1 MADILVVDDNATNRL
16 LLATILE
23 LGHHVIHEA
32 EDGED
37 ALRFMSAQRPHL
49 VILDLNMP
57 GMPGTELIKHMRR
70 DPELAKIP
78 LMLYTASPTTPSFEQ
93 FCEANAIA
101 GVIPKPSEPEEVLR
115 LVSSVLAMR

>member
-32 EDGED
+32 EDGEA
-37 ALRFMSAQRPHL
+37 ALRFLSAQRPHL

-57 GMPGTELIKHMRR
+57 GMPGTELIKQMRR

-78 LMLYTASPTTPSFEQ
+78 LMLYTASATTPSLEQ
-93 FCEANAIA
+93 FCEANAIV